1 MFRKFCGSM
10 GGASIGATDGA
21 MAKNQRR
28 RKSGKRSRRREVAS
42 EQSSG
47 GGGGS
52 LSAMRS
58 GFRSVVR
65 GGGGARRPA
74 DRGTQFLRVLGVL
87 LVLGLIVWAIA
98 VR

>member
-1 MFRKFCGSM
+1 MFRKFCGSI
-10 GGASIGATDGA
+10 GGASIDATDGA

-42 EQSSG
+42 EQAG

-65 GGGGARRPA
+65 GGGGPRRPA